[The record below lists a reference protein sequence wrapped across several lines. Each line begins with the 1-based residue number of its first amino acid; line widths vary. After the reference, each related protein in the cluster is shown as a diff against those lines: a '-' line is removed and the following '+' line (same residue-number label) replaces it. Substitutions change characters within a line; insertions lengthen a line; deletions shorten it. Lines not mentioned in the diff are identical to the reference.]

1 MSTIEPVIKQFVVE
15 ASQERAF
22 QVFTDGIDRW
32 WPREHHIGKS
42 PLKRAVI
49 EPKRGAA
56 GTRSART
63 TPNATPAKCSP
74 GSRRRRLVLTWQLT
88 AKWEFDPSFVT
99 EIEVTFTA
107 EGPKR
112 TLVRFEHRN
121 LERYGEAAPD
131 CARASRPRK
140 DGARRSTPSS
150 VPRRAEP
157 RRARS
162 IVGDRQLFGCITGGG
177 APICNQEVT
186 YECHL

>member
-49 EPKRGAA
+49 EPKMGGRWYAICQDDTQCDTGKVLAWD
-56 GTRSART
+56 
-63 TPNATPAKCSP
+63 PP
-74 GSRRRRLVLTWQLT
+74 RRLVLSWQLT
-88 AKWEFDPSFVT
+88 AKWEFDPAFVT

-121 LERYGEAAPD
+121 LERYGEAAPEL
-131 CARASRPRK
+131 RK
-140 DGARRSTPSS
+140 SIAAQEGWGQTLDAFKQA
-150 VPRRAEP
+150 AE
-157 RRARS
+157 S
-162 IVGDRQLFGCITGGG
+162 
-177 APICNQEVT
+177 
-186 YECHL
+186 

>member
-15 ASQERAF
+15 ASQARAF

-49 EPKRGAA
+49 EPKMGGRWYAICQDDTECDTGKVLAWE
-56 GTRSART
+56 
-63 TPNATPAKCSP
+63 PP
-74 GSRRRRLVLTWQLT
+74 GRLVLTWQLT

-121 LERYGEAAPD
+121 LERYGEAAPEL
-131 CARASRPRK
+131 RK
-140 DGARRSTPSS
+140 RIAAQEGWGTTLDAFKHA
-150 VPRRAEP
+150 AET
-157 RRARS
+157 A
-162 IVGDRQLFGCITGGG
+162 
-177 APICNQEVT
+177 
-186 YECHL
+186 

>member
-49 EPKRGAA
+49 ECDTGKVLAWEP
-56 GTRSART
+56 
-63 TPNATPAKCSP
+63 P
-74 GSRRRRLVLTWQLT
+74 GRLVLTWQLT
-88 AKWEFDPSFVT
+88 AKWEFDPAFIT

-121 LERYGEAAPD
+121 LERYGEAAPEL
-131 CARASRPRK
+131 RK
-140 DGARRSTPSS
+140 RIAAQEGWGQTLDAFKHA
-150 VPRRAEP
+150 AE
-157 RRARS
+157 S
-162 IVGDRQLFGCITGGG
+162 
-177 APICNQEVT
+177 
-186 YECHL
+186 

>member
-32 WPREHHIGKS
+32 WPRAHHIGKS

-49 EPKRGAA
+49 EPKKGGRWYAICEDDTECDTGKVLVWD
-56 GTRSART
+56 
-63 TPNATPAKCSP
+63 PP
-74 GSRRRRLVLTWQLT
+74 GRLVLSWQLT

-99 EIEVTFTA
+99 EIEVKFTA

-112 TLVRFEHRN
+112 TLVHFEHRN

-131 CARASRPRK
+131 LRKSIAAKEGWGDTLDAFKRA
-140 DGARRSTPSS
+140 
-150 VPRRAEP
+150 AE
-157 RRARS
+157 
-162 IVGDRQLFGCITGGG
+162 G
-177 APICNQEVT
+177 
-186 YECHL
+186 